1 MIGIRKVKR
10 DTGSS
15 VIQGGPFIDGRL
27 VCAPSREKI
36 ALDFFFNISEK
47 C

>member
-1 MIGIRKVKR
+1 MKR

-27 VCAPSREKI
+27 VCAPSLEKR
-36 ALDFFFNISEK
+36 
-47 C
+47 